1 MSALNYKVSDIAS
14 IGNRRLGFGQKLN
27 DRGIKTRTLLRLLAC
42 WVVALISVSVSLRA
56 DAWTFNFLAVGET
69 WHALR
74 TGRVLQHTATT
85 TEKFTIARPPIVN
98 GYSQGRNYPDFSHF
112 SVTDCLS
119 NPQKTFS
126 VQCHKL
132 TSAKTDVPDSS
143 KFSADDKKYFDSI
156 GSKVFD
162 WCVSQTKLDTE
173 PTVNCL
179 PR

>member
-1 MSALNYKVSDIAS
+1 MSALNCKVGGTGS
-14 IGNRRLGFGQKLN
+14 IGNRRLRFGQKLN
-27 DRGIKTRTLLRLLAC
+27 DRGIRTRTFLRVLASC
-42 WVVALISVSVSLRA
+42 VVALITVSVPLRA
-56 DAWTFNFLAVGET
+56 DAWTFNFLAVGEA
-69 WHALR
+69 WQALR

-85 TEKFTIARPPIVN
+85 TEKLTIARPPIVN
-98 GYSQGRNYPDFSHF
+98 VYGQGRNYPDFSHF

-119 NPQKTFS
+119 NPQKTFA

-132 TSAKTDVPDSS
+132 ASAKTDVPDSS
-143 KFSADDKKYFDSI
+143 KFRTDDKKYFDSI